1 MRSPFVMSSRTCVE
15 TMTIG
20 KDRKTSESL
29 PAKAFDRGDG
39 SAGSARLKTS
49 VSTFG
54 FLRGTAGLGQSDV
67 NQRGGHRAGCVC
79 SARIVVHPRGDGG
92 PIVEQHEL
100 SRELFR
106 VTRPGVLGQVT
117 EQRAQPGAVVFRYF
131 FRAGALRRL
140 GVGTR
145 ERAPAKSWLAEHAI
159 LYVEHPEQP
168 LPRRPVARKPSSYTP
183 ANGLVASHE
192 IGAHEP
198 LFVAEQRVQRRL
210 GHASTLDDAVDAD
223 SMYPFLIEE
232 MARGVEQSLPR

>member
-39 SAGSARLKTS
+39 SAGSARLKS
-49 VSTFG
+49 GVSTFG

-67 NQRGGHRAGCVC
+67 NQRGGDRAGCVC
-79 SARIVVHPRGDGG
+79 SARIVVHPRGDRG
-92 PIVEQHEL
+92 PIVEQHKL

-106 VTRPGVLGQVT
+106 VTRPGVPGEID
-117 EQRAQPGAVVFRYF
+117 EQRAEPGAVGFRYF
-131 FRAGALRRL
+131 LRAGALGRL

-145 ERAPAKSWLAEHAI
+145 ERAPAKPWLAKHET
-159 LYVEHPEQP
+159 LYIEYPEQP
-168 LPRRPVARKPSSYTP
+168 LPRRRVPREPSSHTP
-183 ANGLVASHE
+183 ANAFVASHE

-198 LFVAEQRVQRRL
+198 LLVAEQRVQRRL
-210 GHASTLDDAVDAD
+210 GHASALDDPVDAD